1 APNQDAVIYSGGTD
15 LVTMNFGSTT
25 INSLQLGGAS
35 DGFTSELT
43 DGGVKQTLN
52 ITNDL
57 TIGQSGYLYL
67 YGGSTINTGDPT
79 NAGNIQLANG
89 STLAITG
96 SLTNTS
102 TGTLNLE
109 NASLLTVTGD
119 VDNSGTLGA
128 SLNGGGTGH
137 NTITVG
143 GM

>member
-1 APNQDAVIYSGGTD
+1 
-15 LVTMNFGSTT
+15 
-25 INSLQLGGAS
+25 
-35 DGFTSELT
+35 
-43 DGGVKQTLN
+43 
-52 ITNDL
+52 
-57 TIGQSGYLYL
+57 
-67 YGGSTINTGDPT
+67 
-79 NAGNIQLANG
+79 
-89 STLAITG
+89 TLAITG

-143 GM
+143 GMLTNEMGATFQLGGPKDMATIGSLTNAGFADLENGSTLTVNGTADNSWELFTSSNGGSGHNTVNITGTLTNEGTGEFILYGPGD